1 MTQARLARA
10 DEDNMASFNLV
21 KHRPGQALPVL
32 LFSVMAAVAI
42 SRLIGTHLVPAL
54 IQLSPGR

>member
-1 MTQARLARA
+1 
-10 DEDNMASFNLV
+10 MACFNLV
-21 KHRPGQALPVL
+21 KHRPRRVLPVI

-42 SRLIGTHLVPAL
+42 SRLIGTQLVPAL